1 MWHRFWWCLAAL
13 LPALHANLSANSSPT
28 SNRSTCILCLWDIS
42 IPPVFSM
49 RWSFFQP
56 QQSIT
61 GSAEWQTTDPISPL
75 LLCPDTQPHPENIRT
90 YRYIYLFTNSIHCTL
105 FCSPENKINMFT
117 HQSVHAQSCG
127 GSTSPWQHTL
137 DTQCTCRSSRQSPWQ
152 RLRSTKRIW
161 TWAPGR
167 KSSPERTSSWTD
179 EQSRAD
185 VKGGGGAR
193 ERVSE
198 WVFGST
204 SGSMRSEA
212 SSWVSSGGSEGHR
225 PGSQTGNT

>member
-1 MWHRFWWCLAAL
+1 
-13 LPALHANLSANSSPT
+13 
-28 SNRSTCILCLWDIS
+28 
-42 IPPVFSM
+42 
-49 RWSFFQP
+49 
-56 QQSIT
+56 
-61 GSAEWQTTDPISPL
+61 
-75 LLCPDTQPHPENIRT
+75 
-90 YRYIYLFTNSIHCTL
+90 
-105 FCSPENKINMFT
+105 MFT

-179 EQSRAD
+179 EQSRRQ
-185 VKGGGGAR
+185 GGRGER
-193 ERVSE
+193 ERERESE

-225 PGSQTGNT
+225 PGSQTGNTWGRTWKEGWRFKLMWWRQTKCAHAHTCNITVSYIVRIGATMSRDAMRIPSSAIRAVSSRAHVGSPLAFPWPNTCQKHTEFKYTHADPASHV

>member
-1 MWHRFWWCLAAL
+1 MWRRFWWCLAAL

-105 FCSPENKINMFT
+105 FCSPENKINMLT
-117 HQSVHAQSCG
+117 RNRHVY
-127 GSTSPWQHTL
+127 TPV
-137 DTQCTCRSSRQSPWQ
+137 CTCTIMWREYISMATYPWY
-152 RLRSTKRIW
+152 
-161 TWAPGR
+161 
-167 KSSPERTSSWTD
+167 
-179 EQSRAD
+179 
-185 VKGGGGAR
+185 
-193 ERVSE
+193 
-198 WVFGST
+198 
-204 SGSMRSEA
+204 SMYL
-212 SSWVSSGGSEGHR
+212 
-225 PGSQTGNT
+225 